1 MIDEEKQISLQFA
14 QAVQQWHPMFFM
26 GLALGGHV
34 KISLTQFCL
43 FLLTS
48 RFSTSSFSFHLNSLF
63 MSHEFG
69 EYVIVL
75 QDPRTHS
82 EVLDAPFQNLK
93 TLEKDKRKLM
103 LYSL

>member
-1 MIDEEKQISLQFA
+1 
-14 QAVQQWHPMFFM
+14 
-26 GLALGGHV
+26 
-34 KISLTQFCL
+34 
-43 FLLTS
+43 
-48 RFSTSSFSFHLNSLF
+48 